1 MVCDPEAKPMQ
12 PAMADC
18 VGKMNKTG
26 FVIRNVDR
34 FTMRNVVV
42 TGCEGDRIQADENVH
57 VTEA

>member
-1 MVCDPEAKPMQ
+1 MQ

-42 TGCEGDRIQADENVH
+42 TGCEGDRIQADKNVH